1 MQENYNVG
9 GMILP
14 RPFWIRKLS
23 HVGIYY
29 TNFQASM
36 EFYNAVLGFRA
47 SDIYGSK
54 MSGYHPGL
62 ERLGPW
68 QRCFLSNNT
77 DHHTLV
83 LAPAALRS
91 KDSQQTTLQQFSWEV
106 GSLEEVRNGKD
117 FMKAHQIPIDFV
129 GKRMPGGNYN
139 LYVLDPDHHRVELG
153 WGHEQVGWTG
163 YSKTANFW
171 ESERLDGKLPDGPV
185 ISPTVIDREDF
196 EKLNGNIPQAEHSLN
211 IMGYSRPTSSGKY
224 EVGGVVEDRPFRL
237 ARPKQVSIFVTDM
250 EASLRFFVSVL
261 GFCIS
266 HTVDST
272 SLTMERDT
280 LGNRKVVMLAHDIGY
295 PSLCLYPIELRDS
308 LGRKK
313 DTSLVRFTFEV
324 QNYLQLYN
332 SIGYFEQTNVP
343 VLNKGRICDGHEYV
357 VDVADPDGH
366 EFRLWYRDER
376 KESRPGRI
384 GIPPWRPDG
393 QLSPVL
399 QD

>member
-1 MQENYNVG
+1 MQDNYNVG
-9 GMILP
+9 GLILP

-29 TNFQASM
+29 SDFDSSM
-36 EFYNAVLGFRA
+36 RFYNHILGFRA

-54 MSGYHPGL
+54 MSKYHPGL

-68 QRCFLSNNT
+68 QRCFLSNNI

-106 GSLEEVRNGKD
+106 GSLDEVRNGRD
-117 FMKAHQIPIDFV
+117 FMKAHQVPIDFV

-171 ESERLDGKLPDGPV
+171 ESERLDGNLPDGSV
-185 ISPTVIDREDF
+185 ISPAAIDRADF

-211 IMGYSRPTSSGKY
+211 IMGYSRPPISEKY
-224 EVGGVVEDRPFRL
+224 EVGGVLEDRPFRL
-237 ARPKQVSIFVTDM
+237 TRPKQVSIFVRNM
-250 EASLRFFVSVL
+250 EASLRFFTDIL
-261 GFCIS
+261 GFTIS
-266 HTVDST
+266 HMIDST
-272 SLTMERDT
+272 SVAMERNVQ
-280 LGNRKVVMLAHDIGY
+280 GNKVVMLAHDIGY
-295 PSLCLYPIELRDS
+295 PSLCLYPMELRDS

-313 DTSLVRFTFEV
+313 ETSLVRFAFEV
-324 QNYLQLYN
+324 QSYQQLYN
-332 SIGYFEQTNVP
+332 SISYFERSKVP
-343 VLNKGRICDGHEYV
+343 ILNKGKICDGHEYV
-357 VDVADPDGH
+357 VDVSDPDGH
-366 EFRLWYRDER
+366 ELRLWYRDER

-384 GIPPWRPDG
+384 EIPPWRPTG
-393 QLSPVL
+393 QLSPVI